1 MQASLDIYRRGFCC
15 RSFWRLDT
23 LREEPEVVKGGRLEP
38 WGWRREILQE
48 LLATDKLVLM
58 DQHKKLE
65 SKESALQLLRNR
77 YKDQEVR
84 VCRAVSAL

>member
-48 LLATDKLVLM
+48 LLATDLVAG
-58 DQHKKLE
+58 QFHR
-65 SKESALQLLRNR
+65 LRYEGR
-77 YKDQEVR
+77 RHEVR
-84 VCRAVSAL
+84 GH